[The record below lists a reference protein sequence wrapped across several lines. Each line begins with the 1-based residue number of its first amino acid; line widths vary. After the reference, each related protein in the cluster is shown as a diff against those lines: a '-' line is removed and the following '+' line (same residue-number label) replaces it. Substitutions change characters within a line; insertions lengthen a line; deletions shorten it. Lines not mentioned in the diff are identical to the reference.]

1 MSHAVMNAI
10 AIALHYILIGLVYF
24 FLWKVLRFAWHSLTT
39 SPAIK
44 DEQDKQLIAA
54 EPAKL
59 EVISYEGDL
68 LGKVYTF
75 TETLS
80 IGRGENNDVI
90 INEAFVS
97 AEHACLT
104 LTKQGCLLTDL
115 ASTNGT
121 YLNDRRIEGDSIV
134 HPGDRIIVGSATF
147 KFMR

>member
-39 SPAIK
+39 TPAISAG
-44 DEQDKQLIAA
+44 QDKQPLLA

-68 LGKVYTF
+68 QGKVYPF

-80 IGRGENNDVI
+80 IGRSENNDVI
-90 INEAFVS
+90 VNETFVS

-121 YLNDRRIEGDSIV
+121 YLNDRRIEGEAGV
-134 HPGDRIIVGSATF
+134 HPGDRIMIGSATF